1 MEEQGAQELQD
12 VGEYIEGTA
21 EEEGGGT
28 AIIKGEKGPRWDVMK
43 EQTSSS

>member
-1 MEEQGAQELQD
+1 MGEQGAQELQD
-12 VGEYIEGTA
+12 VGEHIQGTA

-28 AIIKGEKGPRWDVMK
+28 AIIEGEKGPRWDVIK